1 MPFIRPFSTAA
12 KTSALSVSQ
21 LRKKSLMSKFRS
33 VFKVMQ
39 AELNLRIGTFQM
51 LRIKSGGRNRETKHA
66 PKFVRSLDNL
76 RPLTRPLFPSNCY
89 CPIDLIGI
97 TLEVKK
103 LPHTEREK
111 ERKKSGS
118 FSSKGFDGIRS
129 TIFASGAIHQR
140 FSKLSVVSSFVNWDF
155 HGVRKTK
162 HSRELPALAS
172 IDISPIL
179 RLTALNVFVSL

>member
-1 MPFIRPFSTAA
+1 M
-12 KTSALSVSQ
+12 
-21 LRKKSLMSKFRS
+21 
-33 VFKVMQ
+33 
-39 AELNLRIGTFQM
+39 RIGTFQR
-51 LRIKSGGRNRETKHA
+51 LRIKSGGRNRETEHA

-179 RLTALNVFVSL
+179 RVTDWILFSRFEIMRDFFKALPGHFFHSGFLKDNLRAR

>member
-1 MPFIRPFSTAA
+1 M
-12 KTSALSVSQ
+12 
-21 LRKKSLMSKFRS
+21 
-33 VFKVMQ
+33 
-39 AELNLRIGTFQM
+39 RIGTFQR
-51 LRIKSGGRNRETKHA
+51 LRIKSGGRNRETEHA

-76 RPLTRPLFPSNCY
+76 RSLTRPLFPSNCY

-111 ERKKSGS
+111 ERKNQAV
-118 FSSKGFDGIRS
+118 FQVKGL
-129 TIFASGAIHQR
+129 TEFARR
-140 FSKLSVVSSFVNWDF
+140 FSLRAQITNASQNFPLSWVLLTGIFF
-155 HGVRKTK
+155 REVRKTK

-179 RLTALNVFVSL
+179 RVTDWILFSRFEIMRDFFKALPGHFFHSGFLKDNLRAR